1 MDRAPSRRQLIGGAG
16 GAIVGALA
24 GCAQHVPVDKG
35 VPSDESSGKIIYVKP
50 AGSILNSGAEDDP
63 LGSIDRAINLADP
76 GDTVYVHP
84 GTYVESVQIHDGGTA
99 EDPITL
105 TGPPEAL
112 LKPPEGSDQACIR
125 IEGNYVHL
133 TGLTIN
139 GLHNPDEPRNPDSY
153 HPDKLISINSEAD
166 DPDTYLE
173 GLVIS
178 PHRIGNASQSL
189 INSVQFRDSTIGGF
203 KVIGPAGARWL
214 FDDTE
219 GHNGEIVYLGTAAD
233 NRVERGYEDY
243 DRTRNILV
251 HHIDN
256 SEGHPHAELVDCKE
270 GVSNVTIE
278 YCTDAGGIQS
288 NDSPYST
295 AILLNGFDC
304 TVRWNIIQNA
314 EGSGIEIGP
323 WGTMSN
329 PDYLGEPET
338 EFERRFGTGHAIYG
352 NVFTGNALGAIE
364 FLRESKV
371 PGRETS
377 PRPGDQR
384 MICGNLVDAYS
395 DGDPDKQC
403 DSGHPSTDGVGYLGG
418 ESPWNGTAPTAEEV
432 LARDAQDSHL
442 DVEVETTSATV
453 NESMEIPV
461 SVTNNGQD
469 ETEVELILR
478 VGNYVFDTRRLTIP
492 SGETRKTTFSSGAPG
507 NPSELSLMR
516 NGQKVAAIEV
526 KKR

>member
-1 MDRAPSRRQLIGGAG
+1 MIGGVG

-24 GCAQHVPVDKG
+24 GCAQYVPAEKG
-35 VPSDESSGKIIYVKP
+35 VPSDETSGKTIHVKP
-50 AGSILNSGAEDDP
+50 DGGFLNSGAEDDP
-63 LGSIDRAINLADP
+63 LGSIDRAINVADP

-105 TGPPEAL
+105 TGPPEAI
-112 LKPPEGSDQACIR
+112 LKPPEGSETACVKID
-125 IEGNYVHL
+125 GSYVHL
-133 TGLTIN
+133 TGLTVD

-153 HPDKLISINSEAD
+153 HPDKLISINSGAD
-166 DPDTYLE
+166 DSDTYLT
-173 GLVIS
+173 GLVVS

-233 NRVERGYEDY
+233 NRVERGYDEY
-243 DRTRNILV
+243 DRTRNIRV

-288 NDSPYST
+288 DDSPFAS
-295 AILLNGFDC
+295 AIILNGFDC
-304 TVRWNIIQNA
+304 TVRWNIIQDA

-329 PDYLGEPET
+329 PAHLGEPET
-338 EFERRFGTGHAIYG
+338 AFERRFGTGHAIYG
-352 NVFTGNALGAIE
+352 NVFTGNVLDAID

-371 PGRETS
+371 PGRETN
-377 PRPGDQR
+377 PRPEDQR
-384 MICGNLVDAYS
+384 MICENLVDAYS
-395 DGDPDKQC
+395 DGDPDTVC
-403 DSGHPSTDGVGYLGG
+403 DSDRPSTDGVGHLGG
-418 ESPWNGTAPTAEEV
+418 ESPWNGTAPTADEI
-432 LARDAQDSHL
+432 LARDAQDPHL
-442 DVEVETTSATV
+442 DVAVETTSATTD
-453 NESMEIPV
+453 ESMEIPV
-461 SVTNNGQD
+461 SVTNDGED
-469 ETEVELILR
+469 TAEVELDLR
-478 VGNYVFDTRRLTIP
+478 VGDYVFDTHRLTVP
-492 SGETRKTTFSSGAPG
+492 AGGTRSTRFSNGAPS
-507 NPSELSLMR
+507 NPAELSLLR

-526 KKR
+526 REP